1 MGGHVATQLS
11 NLQGIDF
18 TAMAAAGSGN
28 AVVSVGDAR
37 ALYCEN
43 SKGAKQAASA
53 LNQYR
58 GGGIT
63 MWAPTDGR
71 HLQYLLA
78 AMMEIAVSR
87 DFDITL
93 RLLIPHAP
101 FPSCDTPEL
110 LFDLWSHAS

>member
-1 MGGHVATQLS
+1 MEAIPELMLECLKMGGHVATQLS

-37 ALYCEN
+37 ALYCEV

-53 LNQYR
+53 LKQYR
-58 GGGIT
+58 GGEIT

-78 AMMEIAVSR
+78 AMKEIAVS
-87 DFDITL
+87 
-93 RLLIPHAP
+93 
-101 FPSCDTPEL
+101 
-110 LFDLWSHAS
+110 